1 MFNMY
6 RSFKYEERT
15 KYKNDEVNSKKKKKP
30 NGLLISRNEK
40 VVMKLTTQQM
50 GLIACQTQLK
60 KELVNWKTELTKL
73 CKMQHKEKKRWKYEK
88 EVKRY
93 REYTRKVQQMSG

>member
-1 MFNMY
+1 
-6 RSFKYEERT
+6 
-15 KYKNDEVNSKKKKKP
+15 
-30 NGLLISRNEK
+30 
-40 VVMKLTTQQM
+40 M
-50 GLIACQTQLK
+50 GLIACQTQFK

-93 REYTRKVQQMSG
+93 REHTRKVQQMSG